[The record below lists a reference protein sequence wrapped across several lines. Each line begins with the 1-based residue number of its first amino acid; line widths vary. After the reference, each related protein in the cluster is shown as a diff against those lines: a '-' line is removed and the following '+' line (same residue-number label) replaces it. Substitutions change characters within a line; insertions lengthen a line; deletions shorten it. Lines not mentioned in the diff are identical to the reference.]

1 MSARISRI
9 IYPRPTVLITT
20 CNKNGRPNVAAFS
33 FLMPISFEPKYV
45 AFSVAPTRYTFSNL
59 KEVDEFVVNVP
70 TEDMLNEI
78 WVCGTKSGKDVD
90 KFDFAGLETV
100 KSVKV
105 RPPRIKKCPAQLE
118 CKVELLKG
126 FGDHYLVVGKVLE
139 EHISERG
146 FKPILHYSGNEFYK
160 LGEKIKS

>member
-1 MSARISRI
+1 
-9 IYPRPTVLITT
+9 
-20 CNKNGRPNVAAFS
+20 
-33 FLMPISFEPKYV
+33 MPISFEPKYV

-78 WVCGTKSGKDVD
+78 WVCGTKSGKDVN
-90 KFDFAGLETV
+90 KFELARLETV
-100 KSVKV
+100 KSSKV
-105 RPPRIKKCPAQLE
+105 RPPRVKKCPVQLE

-139 EHISERG
+139 EHISERE